1 MVRGRDDPGGNR
13 THIGLKCITKSLN
26 KAIDY
31 YYTDN
36 EKDENRMVMD
46 KLGSSLQ
53 DALKKLVGAGR
64 IDEKTVNEVVKD
76 IQRAMLQSDVN
87 VKLVMALSN
96 NIKDRALNEEVPAGM
111 GAREHVIRIVYQ
123 ELVNILG
130 GSADIPL
137 KPQKIMMIGLQGSGK
152 TTTTAKL
159 ARYFQR
165 KGLKP
170 AVVCADTF
178 RPGAYQQ
185 LKTLCE
191 GLNVPF
197 YGEEGNP
204 DAPGIVERG
213 LAEIGKYDVKIVDT
227 AGRHSLEADL
237 IDEME
242 RIHAIAKPDYKL
254 LVLDA
259 GIGQQASEQ
268 ARAFNDSVGISGVVI
283 SKLDGTAKGGGA
295 LSAVAET
302 NSAIAFIG
310 VGETPDALEK
320 FEPDRFISRLLG
332 MGDIKS
338 LVEKAEEAM
347 AEDEMDIE
355 SMMKGKFTLKDMYK
369 QLEAM
374 NKMGPMKQIMQMLP
388 LGGMGVKV
396 SDEAYQ
402 VTGDKMIHFRVL
414 MDSMTEEEMLNPRII
429 GSARIKRISRGSG
442 CAPEEVRELLK
453 YHKTMQNAM
462 KGLRG
467 GKFNM
472 KKMMKKMGM

>member
-1 MVRGRDDPGGNR
+1 
-13 THIGLKCITKSLN
+13 
-26 KAIDY
+26 
-31 YYTDN
+31 
-36 EKDENRMVMD
+36 MVMD

-76 IQRAMLQSDVN
+76 IQRALLQADVN
-87 VKLVMALSN
+87 VRLVMKMSSH
-96 NIKDRALNEEVPAGM
+96 IKERALKEEVPSGM
-111 GAREHVIRIVYQ
+111 NPREHVIRIVYQ
-123 ELVNILG
+123 ELLSIVG
-130 GSADIPL
+130 KSADIPL

-152 TTTTAKL
+152 TTTTSKL
-159 ARYFQR
+159 SRYFQR

-185 LKTLCE
+185 LSTLCTK
-191 GLNVPF
+191 LNVPF

-204 DAPGIVERG
+204 DAVGIVERG
-213 LAEIGKYDVKIVDT
+213 LKELEKNDVLIVDT

-242 RIHAIAKPDYKL
+242 QIHKVAQPDYKL
-254 LVLDA
+254 LVLDGA
-259 GIGQQASEQ
+259 IGQQASEQ
-268 ARAFNDSVGISGVVI
+268 AKAFNDSVGISGVVI

-295 LSAVAET
+295 LSAVSET
-302 NSAIAFIG
+302 NSSIAFIG
-310 VGETPDALEK
+310 VGETPDDLER

-338 LVEKAEEAM
+338 LIEKAEETLTEEDIDMEAM
-347 AEDEMDIE
+347 MR
-355 SMMKGKFTLKDMYK
+355 GRFTLKDMYS

-374 NKMGPMKQIMQMLP
+374 NKLGPMKQIMQMLP
-388 LGGMGVKV
+388 MGGMGVKL
-396 SDEAYQ
+396 SDDAYK
-402 VTGDKMIHFRVL
+402 VTEDKMTRYKIL
-414 MDSMTEEEMLNPRII
+414 MDSMTEEELLNPRMI
-429 GSARIKRISRGSG
+429 GSSRIKRISMGSG
-442 CAPEEVRELLK
+442 SNPDDVRELLK
-453 YHKTMQNAM
+453 YHKMMQNAM

-472 KKMMKKMGM
+472 QKMMKKFGM

>member
-1 MVRGRDDPGGNR
+1 
-13 THIGLKCITKSLN
+13 
-26 KAIDY
+26 
-31 YYTDN
+31 
-36 EKDENRMVMD
+36 MVMD

-76 IQRAMLQSDVN
+76 IQRALLQADVN
-87 VKLVMALSN
+87 VKLVMKMSSH
-96 NIKDRALNEEVPAGM
+96 IKERALKEEVPSGM
-111 GAREHVIRIVYQ
+111 NPREHVIRIVYQ
-123 ELVNILG
+123 ELINIVG
-130 GSADIPL
+130 KSADIPL

-152 TTTTAKL
+152 TTTTSKL
-159 ARYFQR
+159 SRYFQR

-185 LKTLCE
+185 LSTLCTK
-191 GLNVPF
+191 LNVPF

-204 DAPGIVERG
+204 DAVGIVERG
-213 LAEIGKYDVKIVDT
+213 LKELEKNDVLIVDT

-242 RIHAIAKPDYKL
+242 QIHKVAQPDYKL
-254 LVLDA
+254 LVLDGA
-259 GIGQQASEQ
+259 IGQQASEQ
-268 ARAFNDSVGISGVVI
+268 AKAFNDSVGISGVVI

-295 LSAVAET
+295 LSAVSET
-302 NSAIAFIG
+302 NSSIAFIG
-310 VGETPDALEK
+310 VGETPDDLEK

-338 LVEKAEEAM
+338 LIEKAEETLSEEDIDMEAM
-347 AEDEMDIE
+347 MR
-355 SMMKGKFTLKDMYK
+355 GRFTLKDMYS

-374 NKMGPMKQIMQMLP
+374 NKLGPMKQIMQMLP
-388 LGGMGVKV
+388 MGGMGVKL
-396 SDEAYQ
+396 SDDAYK
-402 VTGDKMIHFRVL
+402 VTEDKMKGYRIL
-414 MDSMTEEEMLNPRII
+414 MDSMTEEELLNPRMI
-429 GSARIKRISRGSG
+429 GSSRIKRISMGSG
-442 CAPEEVRELLK
+442 TNPDDVRELLK
-453 YHKTMQNAM
+453 YHKMMQNAM

-472 KKMMKKMGM
+472 QKMMKKFGM

>member
-1 MVRGRDDPGGNR
+1 
-13 THIGLKCITKSLN
+13 
-26 KAIDY
+26 
-31 YYTDN
+31 
-36 EKDENRMVMD
+36 MVMD
-46 KLGSSLQ
+46 KLSNSLQ

-64 IDEKTVNEVVKD
+64 IDERTVNDVVKD
-76 IQRAMLQSDVN
+76 IQRALLQSDVN
-87 VKLVMALSN
+87 VKMVMQLSN
-96 NIKDRALNEEVPAGM
+96 SIKERALDEDVPQGM
-111 GAREHVIRIVYQ
+111 NPREHVIRIVYE
-123 ELVNILG
+123 ELMKIVG
-130 GSADIPL
+130 EGTDIPL

-152 TTTTAKL
+152 TTTTSKL

-191 GLNVPF
+191 SLNVPF

-204 DAPGIVERG
+204 DAVGIVERG
-213 LAEIGKYDVKIVDT
+213 LAEIDKYDVKIIDT
-227 AGRHSLEADL
+227 AGRHSLENDL

-242 RIHAIAKPDYKL
+242 RIHAISSPDYKL

-268 ARAFNDSVGISGVVI
+268 AKAFNDSVGISGVVI

-295 LSAVAET
+295 MSAVAAT
-302 NSAIAFIG
+302 DSSIAFIG
-310 VGETPDALEK
+310 VGETPEDLEK
-320 FEPDRFISRLLG
+320 FEADRFISRLLG
-332 MGDIKS
+332 MGDLRS
-338 LVEKAEEAM
+338 LMEKAEESLS
-347 AEDEMDIE
+347 EDELDVE

-388 LGGMGVKV
+388 LGGMGMKV
-396 SDEAYQ
+396 SDDAYE
-402 VTGDKMIHFRVL
+402 VTGQKMAQYKTL
-414 MDSMTEEEMLNPRII
+414 MDSMTEEEMTNPRII
-429 GSARIKRISRGSG
+429 GSSRIKRISIGAGST
-442 CAPEEVRELLK
+442 PETVRELLK
-453 YHKTMQNAM
+453 YHKQMQNAM
-462 KGLRG
+462 KGMRG